1 MKIVNLGSLNVD
13 HVYRV
18 DKMIIGGETKACRSL
33 SDGAGGKGLN
43 QSVAAA
49 RAGAE
54 VFHAGFVGT
63 GADILTGALA
73 RGGVKQ
79 DLLEQKDMPNG
90 HAIIQVDDAGQN
102 CIIIY
107 GGTNR
112 SLTREYIDRVL
123 DTLGPDDMLLLQNET
138 NLVDY
143 AIESAAA
150 RGIPVAMNAAPVD
163 EAVKSYPLEK
173 LRWLVVNEIEGAG
186 LAGGASFDETMD
198 NLAAAYPGV
207 GIVLTLGS
215 AGVRFRD
222 GDRHIRMGCAKAPK
236 VVDTT
241 AAGDTFLGYFL
252 AGVLQKRDPAEALE
266 RATFASALT
275 IQSPG
280 AADSIPDA
288 AAVEAVLADRS
299 LGTLEIFDNGG
310 GAA

>member
-18 DKMIIGGETKACRSL
+18 DSMIVGGETKACRSL

-54 VFHAGFVGT
+54 VYHAGFVGS
-63 GADILTGALA
+63 GSELLTEALD
-73 RGGVKQ
+73 RGGVKR
-79 DLLEQKDMPNG
+79 DLLERRDMPNG

-112 SLTREYIDRVL
+112 CLTEAYIDRVL
-123 DTLGPDDMLLLQNET
+123 DTLGPEDMLLLQNET

-143 AIESAAA
+143 AITAAHG
-150 RGIPVAMNAAPVD
+150 RGIPVAMNAAPMD
-163 EAVKSYPLEK
+163 EGVRDYPLQK
-173 LRWLVVNEIEGAG
+173 LRWLVVNEIEGAA
-186 LAGGASFDETMD
+186 LAGGGSFDETMA
-198 NLAAAYPGV
+198 NLKAAYPQV

-215 AGVRFRD
+215 AGVMFHDGGRD
-222 GDRHIRMGCAKAPK
+222 IRMDCAKVPR

-252 AGVLQKRDPAEALE
+252 TGMLEKRDPAEALR

-280 AADSIPDA
+280 AADSIPTVA
-288 AAVEAVLADRS
+288 RLEEAMAS
-299 LGTLEIFDNGG
+299 GALGELEITDSQG
-310 GAA
+310 

>member
-18 DKMIIGGETKACRSL
+18 DKMIVGGETKACRSL

-49 RAGAE
+49 RAGAS
-54 VFHAGFVGT
+54 VYHAGFVGT
-63 GADILTGALA
+63 GSELLLRALEK
-73 RGGVKQ
+73 GGVKQ

-112 SLTREYIDRVL
+112 CLTKEYIDRVL
-123 DTLGPDDMLLLQNET
+123 SSLGQEDMLLLQNET

-143 AIESAAA
+143 AIEAAHA
-150 RGIPVAMNAAPVD
+150 RGIPVAMNAAPMD
-163 EAVKSYPLEK
+163 ETVKRYPLHM
-173 LRWLVVNEIEGAG
+173 LRWLVVNEIEGAA
-186 LAGGASFDETMD
+186 LAGGGSFEETMA
-198 NLAAAYPGV
+198 NLTAAYPGV

-215 AGVRFRD
+215 AGVMFRD
-222 GDRHIRMGCAKAPK
+222 GGRSIRMGSARVPK

-252 AGVLQKRDPAEALE
+252 TGVLEKRDSAEALR
-266 RATFASALT
+266 RATYASALT

-280 AADSIPDA
+280 AADSIPTA
-288 AAVEAVLADRS
+288 AQLEQAMASGS
-299 LGTLEIFDNGG
+299 LGELDTEDHRD
-310 GAA
+310 

>member
-18 DKMIIGGETKACRSL
+18 DKMIVGGETKSCKSL
-33 SDGAGGKGLN
+33 SDGPGGKGLN
-43 QSVAAA
+43 QSVAIA

-54 VFHAGFVGT
+54 VYHAGWVGT
-63 GADILTGALA
+63 GSELLLDALK
-73 RGGVKQ
+73 RGGVRTE
-79 DLLEQKDMPNG
+79 LIEQKDMPGG
-90 HAIIQVDDAGQN
+90 HTVIQVDDSGQN
-102 CIIIY
+102 CIIVY
-107 GGTNR
+107 GGTNQ
-112 SLTREYIDRVL
+112 SLTKEYIDRVL
-123 DTLGPDDMLLLQNET
+123 DTLTPDDLLLLQNET
-138 NLVDY
+138 NLIAY
-143 AIESAAA
+143 TIESAAA
-150 RGIPVAMNAAPVD
+150 RGIPVAMNVAPID
-163 EAVKSYPLEK
+163 ENVGTYPLQK

-207 GIVLTLGS
+207 GIVLTLGGE
-215 AGVRFRD
+215 GVHFRD
-222 GDRHIRMGCAKAPK
+222 GGRDIRMGCARVPK

-252 AGVLQKRDPAEALE
+252 AGMLQKLDPAAALE

-288 AAVEAVLADRS
+288 SRVGAVLASRE
-299 LGTLEIFDNGG
+299 LGTLDIRDSGK
-310 GAA
+310 

>member
-18 DKMIIGGETKACRSL
+18 DKMIVGGETKACRSL

-49 RAGAE
+49 RAGVE
-54 VFHAGFVGT
+54 VCHAGFVGT
-63 GADILTGALA
+63 GSDILTDALA
-73 RGGVKQ
+73 RGGV
-79 DLLEQKDMPNG
+79 DLSLLEKKDMPNG

-112 SLTREYIDRVL
+112 SLTKEYIDRVL

-143 AIESAAA
+143 AIEAACA
-150 RGIPVAMNAAPVD
+150 RGVPVAMNVAPMD
-163 EAVKSYPLEK
+163 ETARSYPLGK

-186 LAGGASFDETMD
+186 LAGGDTFEETMD
-198 NLAAAYPGV
+198 RLSAAYPGV
-207 GIVLTLGS
+207 GIVLTLGGEG
-215 AGVRFRD
+215 AWLRD
-222 GDRHIRMGCAKAPK
+222 GGRDVRVGCAKVPK

-252 AGVLQKRDPAEALE
+252 AAMLEKRDAAEALR

-280 AADSIPDA
+280 AADSIPDVKR
-288 AAVEAVLADRS
+288 VEAVIASGELGELALRDS
-299 LGTLEIFDNGG
+299 GKD
-310 GAA
+310 